1 MTRKNNN
8 LNEATSVAQKK
19 RIAVYLLAG
28 NSITQMDA
36 LRMFGCFRLAS
47 RINDLRN
54 EGYDIATERVVT
66 SNGKRVASYRM
77 RGGNQ

>member
-1 MTRKNNN
+1 MKSTNVNE
-8 LNEATSVAQKK
+8 NEATSVAQKK
-19 RIAVYLLAG
+19 QIAVYLLAG